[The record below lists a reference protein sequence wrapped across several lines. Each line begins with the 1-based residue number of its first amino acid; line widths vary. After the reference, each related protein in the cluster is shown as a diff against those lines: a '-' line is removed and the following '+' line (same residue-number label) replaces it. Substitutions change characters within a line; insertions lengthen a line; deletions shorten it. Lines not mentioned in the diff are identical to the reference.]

1 MKKMKAFKTAY
12 IALFLCVSLTPLC
25 LWPFF
30 KNEEPIGKTEL
41 APFPEITDEQG
52 NINSDYFSDFDDYF
66 TEHLTFRSQLVTA
79 DNYIKSQLLGGDA
92 GNVVAGK
99 DGFIFSAETLADYT
113 GKTFSRRKINNIAQ
127 TVKLMQDKVLSDG
140 NNFVFTVAP
149 NKNSV
154 YPELMPS
161 RYIQGAES
169 NLSLLAEQLEQSG
182 VHYVDLKSVLQSYDT
197 QLYLKRDTHWNNLG
211 ALYGFN
217 AIMESLG
224 KSIKDYNGLEYTY
237 EKQWR
242 GDLDK
247 MLYPCGG
254 ILDYQYYFNHNYD
267 NLNILMPRLSGDNYS
282 AMEELMGDSEQKDS
296 LIKTRN
302 VNAQGNLLMVR
313 DSFGRAMLPYL
324 VDNYNSATITRSQ
337 PFSMTSLTPNSGTDV
352 IYEIVERNL
361 GNIVNSAPV
370 MEAVECEA
378 PMAETIGISDKNV
391 FKADITDSYIK
402 IYGVLDERY
411 FTDDSRIF
419 LTLSS
424 DDGDRSYE
432 AFPICETALLSL
444 DEESD
449 YGYSI
454 ILNCNLPNGSYK
466 VTAVITNDEIG
477 NIGTEMLGEFKI

>member
-12 IALFLCVSLTPLC
+12 IALFLCVSLIPLC

-41 APFPEITDEQG
+41 APSPSITDENG
-52 NINSDYFSDFDDYF
+52 KINTDFFSDFDDYF

-99 DGFIFSAETLADYT
+99 DGYIFSAETLDDYT
-113 GKTFSRRKINNIAQ
+113 GETFSRRKINNIAR

-149 NKNSV
+149 NKNTV
-154 YPELMPS
+154 YPEYMPS
-161 RYIQGAES
+161 RYVQGTES
-169 NLSLLAEQLEQSG
+169 NLSLLADQLKKSG
-182 VHYVDLKSVLQSYDT
+182 VHYVDLKSVLKSYDT

-211 ALYGFN
+211 ALYGFS

-224 KSIKDYNGLEYTY
+224 KNTKDYNGLEYSY

-254 ILDYQYYFNHNYD
+254 IPDYQYYFKHNYD
-267 NLNILMPRLSGDNYS
+267 NINILMPRLGVDNYS
-282 AMEELMGDSEQKDS
+282 AMEELMSDSEQKDS

-302 VNAQGNLLMVR
+302 AQARGNLLMVR

-324 VDNYNSATITRSQ
+324 ADSYNSATITRSQ
-337 PFSMTSLTPNSGTDV
+337 PFSLTSLVPDSDTDV
-352 IYEIVERNL
+352 VYEIVERNL

-370 MEAVECEA
+370 MEAVECDA
-378 PMAETIGISDKNV
+378 PKAETIGISDRNV

-424 DDGDRSYE
+424 NDGDKSYE
-432 AFPICETALLSL
+432 AFPICETALLNL
-444 DEESD
+444 DAESD
-449 YGYSI
+449 YGYSAI
-454 ILNCNLPNGSYK
+454 INSDLPNGSYK
-466 VTAVITNDEIG
+466 VAAVVTNNKTG
-477 NIGTEMLGEFKI
+477 NISTEMLGEFKI